1 MTKTKD
7 SKVISILKRLGRPP
21 EERTRLSG
29 ILTGPEEMV
38 GFQISKLPNGSEGA
52 ARLMREL
59 GENNLTIK
67 FIVHHFN
74 PGGDSNLLLC
84 VEQEK
89 LDPARDILESFLEDL
104 PGSLL
109 KVLLSIQVVSLYP
122 HREDPS
128 VPGEAL
134 NALREV
140 GIECLAVGAA
150 SSVISLVVAQEDL
163 SLAVETLKNTFQVA

>member
-7 SKVISILKRLGRPP
+7 SRVITILKRLGRPP

-29 ILTGPEEMV
+29 ILTGHEDMV
-38 GFQISKLPNGSEGA
+38 GFQISKLPDGSESA

-59 GENNLTIK
+59 GEKNLTIK
-67 FIVHHFN
+67 FIVHHFD
-74 PGGDSNLLLC
+74 PRGDSNLLLC

-89 LDPARDILESFLEDL
+89 LEPARDVLESFLKDV

-122 HREDPS
+122 HREDPN

-134 NALREV
+134 GALTAV

-163 SLAVETLKNTFQVA
+163 PLAVETLKSTFQVA